1 MSRKAMTIMKISDSL
16 IRSSCSAVIYKRGME
31 YFKEGRVH
39 LRKRADDMITA
50 VVDGEN
56 LYSVSVK
63 LNEKGIE
70 DAFCTC
76 PYYETMHSTC
86 KHIVAV
92 LKQRSAELEEK
103 TDICDEN
110 DSLAVRLCGDFANMN
125 EKKYPLTIHF
135 TLYVNTN
142 SPTVIAA
149 AILFGDNAVAVNTE
163 SFLRSYAAGKEFL
176 MSKTLLYN
184 PQKTSFTPNE
194 TEILNILAESCE
206 NHFDNYTEYGTS
218 YHISFGNKTFE
229 RILALLPNVS
239 FGMVLDGMKLSDLVF
254 LDENPDIIID
264 VRAIQGE
271 ITISVPDKGL
281 ALTMGGEYFLH
292 DNIIY
297 KTTEEFRN
305 YFMPI
310 YNALRDGGRTQI
322 SFRGENTILFATH
335 ILPMLKNRQGVVNQG
350 VDDLIVNE
358 RPAFTVYF
366 DALDGDVNATIIA
379 HYGTVDIR
387 IGTSEQNDSK
397 IVVRDFAAENEVLAY
412 FSGFDY
418 VGEYLHS
425 DDDEVIFNFIRY
437 RLSELSAIAT
447 TVFSDSFKALGISDT
462 VNISMS
468 VGYNE
473 KIDLLETDFSTD
485 LSMDEVYGILA
496 SIKLKE
502 HFYRRSDGSFVSLDD
517 NDKKYIF
524 NLLEH
529 LDFSPSELKNGKKIL
544 PKYQSLYLNALDGV
558 EKRQDFADYINKLM
572 AIEPT
577 IPEQLE
583 KTLRFYQKDGV
594 KWIKKLSSLG
604 FGGVLADDM
613 GLGKTLQVLAFVEGE
628 NPSKPVLVVTPS
640 ALTYNWYNECMRFT
654 PKLKTLIID
663 GARNERERLIGEIGN
678 YELII
683 TSYPVLR
690 RDIAMYSYIE
700 FSYCFIDEAQ
710 YIKNPKTAN
719 ARSVKRIRAE
729 HKFALTGTPIEN
741 SLSELWSIFDFIM
754 SGYLYDLRTFRNVYE
769 IPIVKENDKE
779 LGNDF
784 KAKIKPFILRR
795 MKSEVL
801 SELPEKMEYTVYADL
816 TSEQRKM
823 YMSYLTLAK
832 NRTVTLL
839 NEGNNRMQILTL
851 LMRLRQIC
859 CHPALFDD
867 SYTCESG
874 KLQLLTEL
882 VENAID
888 SGHRLLIFSQYTSM
902 LEIIRSEL
910 GKKNIRSFYLDGKTP
925 SYERSEMAD
934 RFNGGERDVF
944 LISLRAGGTG
954 LNLTGA
960 DMVIHYDPWWNPATM
975 DQASDRAY
983 RIGQK
988 RDVQVIRLAAKGT
1001 IEEKILKLQEV
1012 KRSLANDIISV
1023 GSDAFFSL
1031 SNEEI
1036 LALFE

>member
-1 MSRKAMTIMKISDSL
+1 MKISDSL
-16 IRSSCSAVIYKRGME
+16 IKKSCSAAIYKRGME
-31 YFKEGRVH
+31 YFREGRVH
-39 LRKRADDMITA
+39 LRKRSDDMITA
-50 VVDGEN
+50 VVDGES
-56 LYSVSVK
+56 LYNVSVK
-63 LNEKGIE
+63 FNENGIE
-70 DAFCTC
+70 DSFCTC

-92 LKQRSAELEEK
+92 LKQRSTELENK

-110 DSLAVRLCGDFANMN
+110 DSLAVRLCGSFADKNA
-125 EKKYPLTIHF
+125 EKQPLAVHF
-135 TLYVNTN
+135 TLYVST
-142 SPTVIAA
+142 SLPTAVAA
-149 AILFGDNAVAVNTE
+149 SVSFGDNAVTANIE
-163 SFLRSYAAGKEFL
+163 NFLRAYVMGAEFTI
-176 MSKTLLYN
+176 SKTLLYS
-184 PQKTSFTPNE
+184 PAKTSFTPNE
-194 TEILNILAESCE
+194 TEILNIMAESCE
-206 NHFDNYTEYGTS
+206 NHSRNHAEY
-218 YHISFGNKTFE
+218 YHISFGNTTFK
-229 RILALLPNVS
+229 RILELLPNVS
-239 FGMVLDGMKLSDLVF
+239 FSIVLDGMKLSDLVF
-254 LDENPDIIID
+254 LNENPDIIVDI
-264 VRAIQGE
+264 RAMHGE
-271 ITISVPDKGL
+271 ITLSVPDKGL
-281 ALTMGGEYFLH
+281 ALTAGGEYFLH

-297 KTTEEFRN
+297 KTTEDFRE

-310 YNALRDGGRTQI
+310 YNALKEGGRTQI

-350 VDDLIVNE
+350 IDELVVNE

-366 DALDGDVNATIIA
+366 DAVNGGANATVIA
-379 HYGTVDIR
+379 HYGTVDMR
-387 IGTSEQNDSK
+387 VGANEQNDSK
-397 IVVRDFAAENEVLAY
+397 IIVRDADAENEVLSY
-412 FSGFDY
+412 FTGFNYSG
-418 VGEYLHS
+418 EALHS
-425 DDDEVIFNFIRY
+425 DDDEVIFNFIKY
-437 RLSELSAIAT
+437 QLPALSGIAE
-447 TVFSDSFKALGISDT
+447 TVFSDSFKTFKISDT
-462 VNISMS
+462 INISTS

-485 LSMDEVYGILA
+485 LSMEEVYGILA

-502 HFYRRSDGSFVSLDD
+502 HFYRRPDGSFISLDD

-524 NLLEH
+524 NLLEN
-529 LDFSPSELKNGKKIL
+529 LDFSPSELEKGRKTL
-544 PKYQSLYLNALDGV
+544 PKYQTLYLNALDGV
-558 EKRQDFADYINKLM
+558 EKKRSFIEYIDKIM
-572 AIEPT
+572 AVEPV
-577 IPEQLE
+577 IPKQLE

-594 KWIKKLSSLG
+594 KWIKRLSLLG
-604 FGGVLADDM
+604 FGGILADDM
-613 GLGKTLQVLAFVEGE
+613 GLGKTVQTLAFIEGE
-628 NPSKPVLVVTPS
+628 KPNKPALVVTPS

-654 PKLKTLIID
+654 PNLKTLIID
-663 GARNERERLIGEIGN
+663 GVRNERERLIAKINE
-678 YELII
+678 YDLII

-690 RDIAMYSYIE
+690 RDIALYGNIE

-719 ARSVKRIRAE
+719 ARSVKRIKAE
-729 HKFALTGTPIEN
+729 RRFALTGTPIEN

-754 SGYLYDLRTFRNVYE
+754 SGYLYDWRTFRNVYE
-769 IPIVKENDKE
+769 TPIVKEGDKE
-779 LGNDF
+779 IGADF

-816 TSEQRKM
+816 TTEQRKM
-823 YMSYLTLAK
+823 YMSYLALAK
-832 NRTVTLL
+832 NRTITLL
-839 NEGNNRMQILTL
+839 NDGNNRMQILTL

-867 SYTCESG
+867 NYSYESG

-902 LEIIRSEL
+902 LEIIRSEM
-910 GKKNIRSFYLDGKTP
+910 GKKNIRCFYLDGKTP

-960 DMVIHYDPWWNPATM
+960 DMVIHYDPWWNPAAM

-988 RDVQVIRLAAKGT
+988 RNVQVIRLAAKGT
-1001 IEEKILKLQEV
+1001 IEEKILKLQEA
-1012 KRSLANDIISV
+1012 KRSLAKDIISV
-1023 GSDAFFSL
+1023 GGDAFFSL

>member
-1 MSRKAMTIMKISDSL
+1 MKISDSL
-16 IRSSCSAVIYKRGME
+16 IKRSCSAAIYRRGME

-39 LRKRADDMITA
+39 LRKRSDDMITA
-50 VVDGEN
+50 VVDGES
-56 LYSVSVK
+56 LYNVSVK
-63 LNEKGIE
+63 FNENGIE
-70 DAFCTC
+70 DSFCTC

-92 LKQRSAELEEK
+92 LKQRSTELESK

-110 DSLAVRLCGDFANMN
+110 DSLAVRLCSSFADKNT
-125 EKKYPLTIHF
+125 EKLPLTIHF
-135 TLYVNTN
+135 TFYISTS
-142 SPTVIAA
+142 SPTTVAA
-149 AILFGDNAVAVNTE
+149 SVSFGDNAVTANIE
-163 SFLRSYAAGKEFL
+163 NFLRSYAMGMEFAI
-176 MSKTLLYN
+176 SKTLLYS
-184 PQKTSFTPNE
+184 PIKTGFTPNE
-194 TEILNILAESCE
+194 TEILNILAESHE
-206 NHFDNYTEYGTS
+206 NHSNGHIEYTES
-218 YHISFGNKTFE
+218 LYHILFGNMTFK
-229 RILALLPNVS
+229 RILGLLPNVS

-264 VRAIQGE
+264 IRAIHGE
-271 ITISVPDKGL
+271 ITLSVPDKGL
-281 ALTMGGEYFLH
+281 ALTAGGEYFLY

-297 KTTEEFRN
+297 KTTDDFRE

-310 YNALRDGGRTQI
+310 YNALREGDRTQI
-322 SFRGENTILFATH
+322 SFHGENTILFATH
-335 ILPMLKNRQGVVNQG
+335 ILPMLRNRRGVVNQG
-350 VDDLIVNE
+350 IDELVVNE
-358 RPAFTVYF
+358 RPVFTVYF
-366 DALDGDVNATIIA
+366 DAVNGGVNATIIA
-379 HYGTVDIR
+379 HYGTVDMCV
-387 IGTSEQNDSK
+387 GANEQKNSK
-397 IVVRDFAAENEVLAY
+397 IVVRDAAAENNVLSY
-412 FSGFDY
+412 FSGFNYYD
-418 VGEYLHS
+418 ESLHS
-425 DDDEVIFNFIRY
+425 DDDEVIFNFIKY
-437 RLSELSAIAT
+437 QLPELSGIAE
-447 TVFSDSFKALGISDT
+447 TVFSDSFKTFKISDT
-462 VNISMS
+462 INISAS
-468 VGYNE
+468 VGYNK
-473 KIDLLETDFSTD
+473 KIDLLETEFSTD

-502 HFYRRSDGSFVSLDD
+502 HFYRRPDGSFISLDD
-517 NDKKYIF
+517 NDKKYVF
-524 NLLEH
+524 NLLEN
-529 LDFSPSELKNGKKIL
+529 LEFSPSELKKRRKTL
-544 PKYQSLYLNALDGV
+544 PKHQTLYLNALDGV
-558 EKRQDFADYINKLM
+558 EKRQSFVEYIDKIM
-572 AIEPT
+572 AIEPV
-577 IPEQLE
+577 IPKQLE

-594 KWIKKLSSLG
+594 KWIKRLSLLG
-604 FGGVLADDM
+604 FGGILADDM
-613 GLGKTLQVLAFVEGE
+613 GLGKTVQTLAFIEGE
-628 NPSKPVLVVTPS
+628 KPNKPTLVVAPS

-663 GARNERERLIGEIGN
+663 GVRNEREKLIAEIDK
-678 YELII
+678 YDLII

-690 RDIAMYSYIE
+690 RDVALYGDIE

-719 ARSVKRIRAE
+719 ARSVKRIKAE
-729 HKFALTGTPIEN
+729 RRFALTGTPIEN

-754 SGYLYDLRTFRNVYE
+754 SGYLYDWRTFRTVYE
-769 IPIVKENDKE
+769 TPIVKEGDKE
-779 LGNDF
+779 IGADF
-784 KAKIKPFILRR
+784 KARIKPFILRR

-816 TSEQRKM
+816 TPEQRKM

-832 NRTVTLL
+832 NRTITLL
-839 NEGNNRMQILTL
+839 NDGNNRMQILTL

-867 SYTCESG
+867 NYGYESG
-874 KLQLLTEL
+874 KLQLLMEL
-882 VENAID
+882 AENAID

-910 GKKNIRSFYLDGKTP
+910 GKKNIRCFYLDGKTQ

-960 DMVIHYDPWWNPATM
+960 DMVIHYDPWWNPAAM

-988 RDVQVIRLAAKGT
+988 RNVQVIRLAAKGT
-1001 IEEKILKLQEV
+1001 IEEKILKLQEA
-1012 KRSLANDIISV
+1012 KRSLAKDIISV
-1023 GSDAFFSL
+1023 GGDAFFSL